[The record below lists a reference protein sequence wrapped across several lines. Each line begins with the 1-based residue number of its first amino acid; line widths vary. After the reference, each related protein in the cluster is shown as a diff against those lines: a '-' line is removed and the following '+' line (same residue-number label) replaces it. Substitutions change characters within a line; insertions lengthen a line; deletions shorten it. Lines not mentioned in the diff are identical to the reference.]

1 MRNSYRSLQCLLLVT
16 FFFLVLTGCTKKF
29 EDFNRDTNGITD
41 DQLNADFNSI
51 GAFFPAIQYAVHP
64 HDVLPSDVGEF
75 LSGGSWAG
83 YLMVSLPGTFNPNY
97 HLFAGWESWGL
108 FGVGYNQ
115 LLSPINE
122 VKRRD
127 AETLAPDFWAVALI
141 LKVAGMH
148 KVTDIYGP
156 VPYSRFGEGGVSVA
170 YDSQEDIYNA
180 FFTELDQATDI
191 LRNYIADNP
200 GAKPFAKF
208 DRIYGGDYTKWLK
221 YANSL
226 RLRLAMHLVDVD
238 PDKARLQAEKAV
250 DETNGGV
257 FTTAADNAL
266 VAEGLNPLY
275 VTSHIWGD
283 TRTGAAIVT
292 FMKGYSDPRMPKYF
306 EPSSIIP
313 GEYVGIRVGSIF
325 QSQAEYLQFSNVS
338 KTAFAEKSPVMLMN
352 AAEVY
357 FWKAEGALRGWNMGA
372 GTAQQFYEDGIR
384 VSFEQWGV
392 TGADEYLD
400 DNVSVPANHVDPV
413 NPVNNISALTTIKI
427 KWDESASNEEKLER
441 IITQQWIANFPNG
454 TEAWT
459 TFRRTGYPKLF
470 PVAVNNSGGTIDT
483 DIQIRRMNYP
493 GSEYVSNAAEVA
505 KGVEMLGGPDNGGT
519 RLWWDVPGDNF

>member
-1 MRNSYRSLQCLLLVT
+1 MRNILSGLRFVT
-16 FFFLVLTGCTKKF
+16 SVVVVSLVLSGCTKKF
-29 EDFNRDTNGITD
+29 EEYNKDTNGITD
-41 DQLNADFNSI
+41 EQLNADFNSL

-64 HDVLPSDVGEF
+64 HDVLPADVGEF

-122 VKRRD
+122 VKRRG
-127 AETLAPDFWAVALI
+127 AETLAPDFWAVAQI

-156 VPYSRFGEGGVSVA
+156 VPYSKFGQGGVSVA

-180 FFTELDQATDI
+180 FFTELDQASET
-191 LRNYIADNP
+191 LRQYIAENP

-208 DRIYGGDYTKWLK
+208 DRIYNGDYTKWLK

-226 RLRLAMHLVDVD
+226 RLRLAMHLVDVL
-238 PDKARLQAEKAV
+238 PDKARTEAEKAV

-257 FTTAADNAL
+257 FTSVADNAF
-266 VAEGLNPLY
+266 VHEGMNPLY

-283 TRTGAAIVT
+283 TRAGAAIVT
-292 FMKGYSDPRMPKYF
+292 FMKGYNDPRLPKYV
-306 EPSSIIP
+306 EPSAIVP
-313 GEYVGIRVGSIF
+313 GEYVGIRVGSDF

-338 KTAFAEKSPVMLMN
+338 KTAFDVESPVMLMN
-352 AAEVY
+352 AAEMY
-357 FWKAEGALRGWNMGA
+357 FWKAEGAIRGWNMGA
-372 GTAQQFYEDGIR
+372 GTPQQFYEDGIR
-384 VSFEQWGV
+384 ASFEQWGV
-392 TGADEYLD
+392 TGADAYIND
-400 DNVSVPANHVDPV
+400 ATSVPANHVDPV
-413 NPVNNISALTTIKI
+413 NPVNSIAALTDVKI
-427 KWDESASNEEKLER
+427 EWNEAATNEEKLEK

-470 PVAVNNSGGTIDT
+470 PVTVNNSGGTIST
-483 DIQIRRMNYP
+483 EIQIRRMNYP
-493 GSEYVSNAAEVA
+493 GSEYVSNAAEVE
-505 KGVEMLGGPDNGGT
+505 KGVQLLGGPDNGGT
-519 RLWWDVPGDNF
+519 RLWWDIPGGNF